1 MRYSK
6 REPPLGMGYLMTL
19 LRYVSWIFIFGALAP
34 GAGVSHGQSYPV
46 KPIRIITAAT
56 GGSSDF
62 TSRLL
67 SPGLT
72 ERLGQQVIVDNR
84 GNIGGEIL
92 ARLPPDGYNL
102 LIDGASLWIGPLVQK
117 TPYDPMLD
125 FAPVTIAVRSP
136 NVILVHPSLPVKSVK
151 ELVALAKARP
161 GELNY
166 GSGGIGGASHL
177 PAELFKSQAGVNI
190 VNVNY
195 KGTGP
200 AISALMAGEVHVMF
214 ANAAIASTHIRSGK
228 VRPIAVASMNASPVF
243 PDLPSLATSGLPGF
257 EAGVVQGVVAPAK
270 TPAALISRLNQEI
283 VRVLNRADVKERHFT
298 AGVETVASSPEELS
312 ATMKSDMTRWGKV
325 IKDANIR
332 VD

>member
-1 MRYSK
+1 MLLPRLISYVL
-6 REPPLGMGYLMTL
+6 PLAAA
-19 LRYVSWIFIFGALAP
+19 VGAST
-34 GAGVSHGQSYPV
+34 GHGQSYPS
-46 KPIRIITAAT
+46 KPVRIIASTA

-62 TSRLL
+62 TARLI

-117 TPYDPMLD
+117 TPYDPMMD

-136 NVILVHPSLPVKSVK
+136 NVIVVHPSLPVKTVK

-161 GELNY
+161 GDLNY

-177 PAELFKSQAGVNI
+177 PAELFKIQAGVNI
-190 VNVNY
+190 INVNY

-214 ANAAIASTHIRSGK
+214 ANAAIASAHMRSGK
-228 VRPIAVASMNASPVF
+228 VRPIAVASQQSSPVF
-243 PDLPSLATSGLPGF
+243 PDLPSLASSGLPGF
-257 EAGVVQGVVAPAK
+257 EAGVVQGIVAPAK
-270 TPAALISRLNQEI
+270 TPAALISRLNQDI
-283 VRVLNRADVKERHFT
+283 VPTLHRAEVKDRHFT
-298 AGVETVASSPEELS
+298 AGVETVASTPDELS
-312 ATMKSDMTRWGKV
+312 ATMKSDMARWGKV

-332 VD
+332 VE

>member
-1 MRYSK
+1 MKLMR
-6 REPPLGMGYLMTL
+6 TL
-19 LRYVSWIFIFGALAP
+19 PRFVAWFFAFGAMASN
-34 GAGVSHGQSYPV
+34 ASVAHAQTYPM
-46 KPIRIITAAT
+46 KPIRIIASSA

-62 TSRLL
+62 TARLI

-117 TPYDPMLD
+117 TPYDPLLD
-125 FAPVTIAVRSP
+125 FTTVTIAVRSP
-136 NVILVHPSLPVKSVK
+136 NLIVVHPSLPVNTVK

-161 GELNY
+161 GEFNY
-166 GSGGIGGASHL
+166 GSGGVGGASHL

-190 VNVNY
+190 INVNY

-214 ANAAIASTHIRSGK
+214 ANAAIASAHIRSGK
-228 VRPIAVASMNASPVF
+228 VRPIAVASMQSSAVF
-243 PDLPSLATSGLPGF
+243 PDLPSLAASGLPGF
-257 EAGVVQGVVAPAK
+257 EAGVVQGIVAPAK

-283 VRVLNRADVKERHFT
+283 VRVLNRADVKDRHFT

-312 ATMKSDMTRWGKV
+312 VTMKSDMARWGKV

-332 VD
+332 VE

>member
-1 MRYSK
+1 MTILRFISWVL
-6 REPPLGMGYLMTL
+6 PLGAA
-19 LRYVSWIFIFGALAP
+19 AL
-34 GAGVSHGQSYPV
+34 GVTASYAQTFPA
-46 KPIRIITAAT
+46 KPLRIITSTT

-62 TSRLL
+62 TSRLI

-92 ARLPPDGYNL
+92 ARLPPDGYSL

-117 TPYDPMLD
+117 TPYDPILD
-125 FAPVTIAVRSP
+125 FSPVTIAVRAP
-136 NVILVHPSLPVKSVK
+136 NVIVVHPSLPVKSVK

-177 PAELFKSQAGVNI
+177 PAELFKAQAGVNI

-200 AISALMAGEVHVMF
+200 AISALLAGEVHVMF
-214 ANAAIASTHIRSGK
+214 ANAAIASPHIRSGK
-228 VRPIAVASMNASPVF
+228 VRAVAVASQHTSPVF
-243 PDLPSLATSGLPGF
+243 PDLPNLSTSGLPGF

-283 VRVLNRADVKERHFT
+283 VRVLNRTEVKERHFN
-298 AGVETVASSPEELS
+298 AGVETVGSSPEDLLT
-312 ATMKSDMTRWGKV
+312 TMKFDMARWGKV

-332 VD
+332 AE

>member
-1 MRYSK
+1 M
-6 REPPLGMGYLMTL
+6 MTL
-19 LRYVSWIFIFGALAP
+19 LRFGPWIFVLGAP
-34 GAGVSHGQSYPV
+34 VSGAGMAHGQTYPV
-46 KPIRIITAAT
+46 KSIRIITSST

-62 TSRLL
+62 TSRLI

-72 ERLGQQVIVDNR
+72 ERLGQPVIVDNR
-84 GNIGGEIL
+84 GNLGGEIL

-117 TPYDPMLD
+117 TPYHPLLD
-125 FAPVTIAVRSP
+125 FAPVTIAVRAP
-136 NVILVHPSLPVKSVK
+136 NVIVVHPSLPVKSVK
-151 ELVALAKARP
+151 DLVTLAKARP

-177 PAELFKSQAGVNI
+177 PAELFKLQAGVNI

-214 ANAAIASTHIRSGK
+214 ANAAIASPHIRSGK
-228 VRPIAVASMNASPVF
+228 VRAVAVASLHKTPVF

-270 TPAALISRLNQEI
+270 TPVALISRLNQAI
-283 VRVLNRADVKERHFT
+283 VRVLNRADVNDRHFA

-312 ATMKSDMTRWGKV
+312 ATMNSDIARWGKV
-325 IKDANIR
+325 IKDVGIR
-332 VD
+332 VE

>member
-1 MRYSK
+1 
-6 REPPLGMGYLMTL
+6 
-19 LRYVSWIFIFGALAP
+19 
-34 GAGVSHGQSYPV
+34 
-46 KPIRIITAAT
+46 
-56 GGSSDF
+56 
-62 TSRLL
+62 
-67 SPGLT
+67 
-72 ERLGQQVIVDNR
+72 
-84 GNIGGEIL
+84 
-92 ARLPPDGYNL
+92 
-102 LIDGASLWIGPLVQK
+102 
-117 TPYDPMLD
+117 
-125 FAPVTIAVRSP
+125 VRSP
-136 NVILVHPSLPVKSVK
+136 NVIVVHPSLPVKSVI

-177 PAELFKSQAGVNI
+177 PAELFKSQAGINI

-200 AISALMAGEVHVMF
+200 SISALMAGEVHVMF

-228 VRPIAVASMNASPVF
+228 VRALAVVSLQKTPLF

-257 EAGVVQGVVAPAK
+257 EAGVVQGVVAPAR

-283 VRVLNRADVKERHFT
+283 VRVLNRADVKDRHFT

-312 ATMKSDMTRWGKV
+312 ATMKSDIARWSKV

-332 VD
+332 VE

>member
-1 MRYSK
+1 
-6 REPPLGMGYLMTL
+6 MTIQ
-19 LRYVSWIFIFGALAP
+19 RFIFCGVLLGAA
-34 GAGVSHGQSYPV
+34 AAHGQTYPGNYPL
-46 KPIRIITAAT
+46 KPLRIITAAT

-62 TSRLL
+62 TSRLIAHA
-67 SPGLT
+67 LT

-84 GNIGGEIL
+84 GNLGGEIL

-117 TPYDPMLD
+117 MPYDALLD
-125 FAPVTIAVRSP
+125 FAPVAIAVRAP
-136 NVILVHPSLPVKSVK
+136 NVIVVHPSLPVKSVK
-151 ELVALAKARP
+151 ELVALARARP

-177 PAELFKSQAGVNI
+177 PAELFKSQASINI

-214 ANAAIASTHIRSGK
+214 ANAAIASPHMRSGK
-228 VRPIAVASMNASPVF
+228 VRAVAVASLKQTPVF

-270 TPAALISRLNQEI
+270 TPAALINRLNQEI
-283 VRVLNRADVKERHFT
+283 VHVLNRADVKARHFT

-312 ATMKSDMTRWGKV
+312 ATIKSDRARWGKV

-332 VD
+332 VE

>member
-1 MRYSK
+1 MQPAFFMTIRGLIFCGLM
-6 REPPLGMGYLMTL
+6 LGTTAAY
-19 LRYVSWIFIFGALAP
+19 
-34 GAGVSHGQSYPV
+34 GQTYPV
-46 KPIRIITAAT
+46 KPVRIITAAT

-62 TSRLL
+62 TARLIAH
-67 SPGLT
+67 GLT

-102 LIDGASLWIGPLVQK
+102 LIDGASLWIAPLVQK
-117 TPYDPMLD
+117 APYDPLLD
-125 FAPVTIAVRSP
+125 FAPVTIAVRAP
-136 NVILVHPSLPVKSVK
+136 NVIVVHPSLPVKSVK
-151 ELVALAKARP
+151 DLIALAKARP

-177 PAELFKSQAGVNI
+177 PAELFKSQAGINM

-214 ANAAIASTHIRSGK
+214 ANAAIASPHIRTGK
-228 VRPIAVASMNASPVF
+228 VRAVAVASLQKTPVF

-257 EAGVVQGVVAPAK
+257 EAGVVQGVVTPAK

-283 VRVLNRADVKERHFT
+283 VGVLNRVDIKDRHFI
-298 AGVETVASSPEELS
+298 AGVETVASLPEALS
-312 ATMKSDMTRWGKV
+312 ATMKSDMMRWGKV
-325 IKDANIR
+325 IKDAHIR
-332 VD
+332 VE

>member
-1 MRYSK
+1 MAILSFIRQML
-6 REPPLGMGYLMTL
+6 PCAI
-19 LRYVSWIFIFGALAP
+19 IFLA
-34 GAGVSHGQSYPV
+34 AATAYGQPYPV
-46 KPIRIITAAT
+46 KPVRIITAAT

-62 TSRLL
+62 TSRLIAH
-67 SPGLT
+67 GLT

-84 GNIGGEIL
+84 GNLGGEIL
-92 ARLPPDGYNL
+92 ARLPPDGYTL
-102 LIDGASLWIGPLVQK
+102 LIDGASLWIGPLLQK
-117 TPYDPMLD
+117 MPYDALLD

-136 NVILVHPSLPVKSVK
+136 NVIVVHPSLPVKTIQ
-151 ELVALAKARP
+151 ELVTLTKARP

-214 ANAAIASTHIRSGK
+214 ANAAIASPHMRSGK
-228 VRPIAVASMNASPVF
+228 VRAIAVASQKSTPVF
-243 PDLPSLATSGLPGF
+243 PDLPSFFESGLPGF

-270 TPAALISRLNQEI
+270 TPVSLINRLNQEI
-283 VRVLNRADVKERHFT
+283 VHVLNRAAVKERHFV
-298 AGVETVASSPEELS
+298 AGVETVASSPGELLS
-312 ATMKSDMTRWGKV
+312 TMKSDIARWSKV

-332 VD
+332 VE

>member
-1 MRYSK
+1 MLLTRLISYVL
-6 REPPLGMGYLMTL
+6 PLAAA
-19 LRYVSWIFIFGALAP
+19 VGAST
-34 GAGVSHGQSYPV
+34 VHGQSYPS
-46 KPIRIITAAT
+46 KPVRIIASTA

-62 TSRLL
+62 TARLI

-117 TPYDPMLD
+117 TPYDPMMD

-136 NVILVHPSLPVKSVK
+136 NVIVVHPSLPVKTVK

-161 GELNY
+161 GDLNY

-177 PAELFKSQAGVNI
+177 PAELFKIQAGVNI
-190 VNVNY
+190 INVNY

-214 ANAAIASTHIRSGK
+214 ANAAIASAHMRSGK
-228 VRPIAVASMNASPVF
+228 VRPIAVASQQSSPVF
-243 PDLPSLATSGLPGF
+243 PDLPSLASSGLPGF
-257 EAGVVQGVVAPAK
+257 EAGVVQGIVAPAK
-270 TPAALISRLNQEI
+270 TPAALISRLNQDI
-283 VRVLNRADVKERHFT
+283 VRTLHRAEVKDRHFT
-298 AGVETVASSPEELS
+298 AGVETVASTPDELS
-312 ATMKSDMTRWGKV
+312 ATMKSDMARWGKV

-332 VD
+332 VE

>member
-1 MRYSK
+1 
-6 REPPLGMGYLMTL
+6 MTL
-19 LRYVSWIFIFGALAP
+19 KRLVQWIFIFGALAP
-34 GAGVSHGQSYPV
+34 GASLAQGQPYPS
-46 KPIRIITAAT
+46 KPVRIITAST

-62 TSRLL
+62 TSRLIA
-67 SPGLT
+67 PGLT

-117 TPYDPMLD
+117 LPYDPLLD
-125 FAPVTIAVRSP
+125 FVPVTIAVRAP
-136 NVILVHPSLPVKSVK
+136 NVIVVHPSLPVHSIK

-200 AISALMAGEVHVMF
+200 AISALIGGEVHVMF
-214 ANAAIASTHIRSGK
+214 ANAAIASPHIRSGK
-228 VRPIAVASMNASPVF
+228 ARAIAVASQKPSPVF
-243 PDLPSLATSGLPGF
+243 PDLPSFAASGLPGF

-270 TPAALISRLNQEI
+270 TPAALISRLNQDI

-298 AGVETVASSPEELS
+298 AGVETVASSPDELLT
-312 ATMKSDMTRWGKV
+312 TMKSDIARWGKV

-332 VD
+332 VE

>member
-1 MRYSK
+1 M
-6 REPPLGMGYLMTL
+6 
-19 LRYVSWIFIFGALAP
+19 
-34 GAGVSHGQSYPV
+34 
-46 KPIRIITAAT
+46 
-56 GGSSDF
+56 
-62 TSRLL
+62 
-67 SPGLT
+67 
-72 ERLGQQVIVDNR
+72 IVDNR

-117 TPYDPMLD
+117 TLYDPLLD
-125 FAPVTIAVRSP
+125 FAPVTIAVRAP
-136 NVILVHPSLPVKSVK
+136 NVIIVHPSLPVKSVK
-151 ELVALAKARP
+151 ELIALAKARP

-177 PAELFKSQAGVNI
+177 PAELFKSQAGINI

-214 ANAAIASTHIRSGK
+214 ANAAIASPHIRSGK
-228 VRPIAVASMNASPVF
+228 VRAVAVASLHATPVF

-270 TPAALISRLNQEI
+270 TPVALISRLNQEI
-283 VRVLNRADVKERHFT
+283 VRVLNRADVKQRHFT
-298 AGVETVASSPEELS
+298 AGVETIGSSPEELA
-312 ATMKSDMTRWGKV
+312 ATMKSDIARWGKV
-325 IKDANIR
+325 IKDAGIR
-332 VD
+332 LE